1 MPNVISNTSKMP
13 EGSTSIP
20 IKYCR
25 TGQALMKNPN
35 SICAECYGDESH
47 GRYGMNTVKNALNWR
62 YALWIDTPHE
72 WEAQLITG
80 INRKRKAMK
89 FFRWFDVGD
98 IQGEEMADAIMRVCR
113 STPSTQHWL
122 PTKEY
127 KLARYMISAGLP
139 SNLVLRVS
147 AHLVGQAPPKEF
159 IGSTSTVH
167 EAESL
172 LSFGKVCHAGDTSP
186 PSCGP
191 CRACWDPTIENVSY
205 PFHTPHNRGKKCHG

>member
-13 EGSTSIP
+13 EGSTSLP

-47 GRYGMNTVKNALNWR
+47 GRYGMDTVKNALDWR

-172 LSFGKVCHAGDTSP
+172 LAFGKVCRAGDTSP

-191 CRACWDPTIENVSY
+191 CRACWDSAVENVSY
-205 PFHTPHNRGKKCHG
+205 PFHTPHNRSKKCHG